1 MIKLESDKILTK
13 EGISMKTDIYKF
25 TADSFEIGKV
35 MGSAAKA
42 ASYNDLTSKQELRLT
57 LLAEELAEMIPK
69 LLEYGD
75 GEFFIENKG
84 ADYEIHI
91 KVHASELLNFDKR
104 DKLLSVS
111 KSGKNAAATGIMN
124 KIIIVAESLI
134 SGYNDAPVGIN
145 EYSNNFVTLGMDMDP
160 YYWSLK
166 KYRSGSVENTEAW
179 DELEKSI
186 IANLS
191 DDVTVGFIKGTAE
204 IIVKKSF

>member
-1 MIKLESDKILTK
+1 
-13 EGISMKTDIYKF
+13 MKTDIYKF

-35 MGSAAKA
+35 TEAAAKA

-84 ADYEIHI
+84 SDYEIHI

-104 DKLLSVS
+104 DRLLSVS

-124 KIIIVAESLI
+124 KIIIVAEALI
-134 SGYNDAPVGIN
+134 SGYNDSPMMVNDNTG
-145 EYSNNFVTLGMDMDP
+145 NFISIGMDVSP
-160 YYWSLK
+160 NYWSLQ
-166 KYRSGSVENTEAW
+166 KYRSGSAENKEAW